1 MKHVLFLAPSY
12 NYVKTVVK
20 NLTTDVQRNDIAF
33 YTRGTTSGNT
43 EFCTKNVE
51 VKFIWDD
58 PAKWCFDGFKFDE
71 VYGKKELVNVFVEHH
86 PFRFGNAH
94 HKTSLSRYV
103 IEQSRNEKYVPIDEL
118 TPTTPHNGTY
128 LPDIKKVHFNY
139 PHTIVIWADGTKTIV
154 KCQEGDFYDNTVG
167 LAMAISKKALG
178 NSGNYYNT
186 FKKHLPVEVPMT
198 DIDDILNSILKSME
212 FNRMGV

>member
-12 NYVKTVVK
+12 NYVKTVIM
-20 NLTTDVQRNDIAF
+20 NLSRDMTIRDIT
-33 YTRGTTSGNT
+33 YVTRGNTSGNT
-43 EFCTKNVE
+43 FFMTRDVD
-51 VKFIWDD
+51 VRFVYDD
-58 PAKWCFDGFKFDE
+58 PVKWCFDGFRFDE
-71 VYGKKELVNVFVEHH
+71 IYGKKELVDIFTEKHRDRFV
-86 PFRFGNAH
+86 PRN
-94 HKTSLSRYV
+94 KMSLSRY
-103 IEQSRNEKYVPIDEL
+103 IINQSLAQQTNEHPQVD
-118 TPTTPHNGTY
+118 THNGTY

-198 DIDDILNSILKSME
+198 DSEVDNIVKSVLNSLNIE
-212 FNRMGV
+212 TRIWGV

>member
-20 NLTTDVQRNDIAF
+20 NLTNDVQRNDMAF
-33 YTRGTTSGNT
+33 YARGTTSGNT
-43 EFCTKNVE
+43 EFCTQDVR
-51 VKFIWDD
+51 VKFVWDD
-58 PAKWCFDGFKFDE
+58 PSKWCFEGYKFDE
-71 VYGKKELVNVFVEHH
+71 VYGKKELVNIFVERH
-86 PFRFGNAH
+86 PCRFVNAN
-94 HKTSLSRYV
+94 HKTSLSRYI
-103 IEQSRNEKYVPIDEL
+103 IEQSRNVKYAPIDEL
-118 TPTTPHNGTY
+118 IPPTPHNGTY

-186 FKKHLPVEVPMT
+186 FKKHLPAE
-198 DIDDILNSILKSME
+198 SKE
-212 FNRMGV
+212 E